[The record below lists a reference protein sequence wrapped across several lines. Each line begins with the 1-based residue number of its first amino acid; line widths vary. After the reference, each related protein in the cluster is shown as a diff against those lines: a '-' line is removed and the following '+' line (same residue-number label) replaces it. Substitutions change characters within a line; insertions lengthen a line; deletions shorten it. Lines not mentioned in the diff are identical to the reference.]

1 MTTAK
6 RKLDSV
12 QSDDSVPEPKRKH
25 IYDISSSDE
34 SPAIPTS
41 DLVFVDLTLD
51 SDDDDDEDDE
61 NDNDE
66 DIGEYDYEVDFG
78 CAHGYYYEY
87 CSHDDD
93 GDDDEDDVGDDDED
107 DDEDDDGDDD
117 GDDNREGGEAQIQDL
132 TGVESDQ
139 LLDESSKALV
149 DHLEELAVLP
159 IDQDENLVR
168 DQDQEVGKSPGTTA
182 VQTPVS
188 STVSADGTD
197 QNVSKPLESVLTAAE
212 LQFAARISGQSEALL
227 ASADTSDTRRGS
239 SCTSGGCKSDDSL
252 IQDER
257 PADES
262 DLRKMTALADKL
274 LQSIRDISSELSEA
288 VAINQSMH
296 RQISRIAVR
305 QKYPDPST
313 VNGKTSTQLPTSSTS
328 SSDRLQRSLAKLEMV
343 AKRNSYHMT
352 SAANA
357 AALILEEAESEL

>member
-1 MTTAK
+1 MREIFQSYAIVPPHPRLDSESPSIIDMTTAK

-313 VNGKTSTQLPTSSTS
+313 
-328 SSDRLQRSLAKLEMV
+328 
-343 AKRNSYHMT
+343 
-352 SAANA
+352 
-357 AALILEEAESEL
+357 